1 MNESRTNGA
10 AGSAIP
16 PVELQ
21 QVRAYGAVSETSPLG
36 PLTISRRTPGPR
48 DVQMQVL
55 YCGVCHSDLHQVRD
69 EWHENIPTVYPC
81 VPGHEIVGRV
91 TATGRDVRNFREGDL
106 AAVGCLVDSCG
117 ACAACAE
124 GARSSSAPGRPP
136 SPTTPPTRRPVVS
149 PMAVTPTA
157 SWWTRR
163 CPARAA
169 RPGPAGRGAVA
180 LRRDHDLFA
189 PQALERPCGTD
200 SVGVVGLGGLG
211 HMAVKLAR
219 ALEARVVVFTNSAQ
233 KVPDALRLG
242 AHDVV
247 LARTPP
253 RCRSIRASSIS
264 SSTPSRRR
272 TT

>member
-124 GARSSSAPGRPP
+124 GEEQFCAGPATFTYNSADPSTGGVTYGGYSDSLVVDEAFALRVRPGLDLPGVAHRLPKAATAAARSPCPWLPP
-136 SPTTPPTRRPVVS
+136 RGPARPV
-149 PMAVTPTA
+149 
-157 SWWTRR
+157 R
-163 CPARAA
+163 CPPPAA
-169 RPGPAGRGAVA
+169 APRRGRGCSRP
-180 LRRDHDLFA
+180 RRH
-189 PQALERPCGTD
+189 
-200 SVGVVGLGGLG
+200 
-211 HMAVKLAR
+211 
-219 ALEARVVVFTNSAQ
+219 
-233 KVPDALRLG
+233 
-242 AHDVV
+242 
-247 LARTPP
+247 
-253 RCRSIRASSIS
+253 
-264 SSTPSRRR
+264 
-272 TT
+272 